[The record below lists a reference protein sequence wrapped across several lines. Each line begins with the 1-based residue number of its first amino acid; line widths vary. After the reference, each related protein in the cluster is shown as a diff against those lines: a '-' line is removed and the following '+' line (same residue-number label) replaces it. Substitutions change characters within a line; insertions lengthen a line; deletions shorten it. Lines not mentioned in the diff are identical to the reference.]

1 MTGSAKPWVRAYGH
15 PGGWSLDL
23 APLSLPA
30 LFEDA
35 VARRQRAPMLDFQ
48 GRPYSYVEMDWLM
61 RRLATGLVAA
71 GIRPG
76 DRIGLLMPNV
86 PHHLC
91 VYYGAL
97 RMGAIIVSYLPAQSA
112 ESLLRAIED
121 SGTRLL
127 FVMDGWTLLP
137 RATELLDGS
146 LLERIVVGRL
156 PEALPFGKALVHR
169 LMRRGRGA
177 ALFGDPR
184 VSGFHTLMDNDGTAP
199 AAAIDAE
206 RDVALIHYT
215 ECGAQ
220 RPKAA
225 IFTHQAVTANARQ
238 INAIDPRNAIGHP
251 GEVHRAIAAMPLSTL
266 FGHACI
272 VTRAVL
278 DGGEIVLTP
287 RLEAGDVIAAMG
299 RTRPTCMV
307 GTPALYAAMLDHPQI
322 AQTDFSTL
330 RVVVAGGALLLPE
343 FRDRFQERTGV
354 VLAESY
360 GVAEAGI
367 VACNPIEGTSKP
379 GSVGQS
385 LPETRVALVSCGD
398 VTRAP
403 APGQPGEIIVRGPQ
417 IMSGYWGDGAGEPFV
432 ERGGRLWLRTGD
444 VGTIDDEGYIRII
457 DRLADLF
464 EVGDALVFP
473 GQIEAILNRHALVAE
488 ALVAGL
494 PDGTGGRAPI
504 AFVTLRPGGGAIDG
518 EVLLSWLNPQ
528 LGRHE
533 QVSRI
538 LFRDS
543 LPRTPAGALD
553 RSVLI
558 AEGCDEL
565 TSGPAAA

>member
-1 MTGSAKPWVRAYGH
+1 
-15 PGGWSLDL
+15 
-23 APLSLPA
+23 LPA

-35 VARRQRAPMLDFQ
+35 VARRQHAPMLDFQ
-48 GRPYSYVEMDWLM
+48 GRPYSYVEMEGLV
-61 RRLATGLVAA
+61 RRVATGLVAA

-97 RMGAIIVSYLPAQSA
+97 RMGAIVVSYPSLQSA

-146 LLERIVVGRL
+146 LLERIVVGTL

-169 LMRRGRGA
+169 LMRRGKASG
-177 ALFGDPR
+177 LFGDSR
-184 VSGFHTLMDNDGTAP
+184 VSGFQALLDNDGTAP

-206 RDVALIHYT
+206 RDVALIHYADS
-215 ECGAQ
+215 GAA

-225 IFTHQAVTANARQ
+225 MFTHQALTANARQ
-238 INAIDPRNAIGHP
+238 INAIDPRNAIDHP

-272 VTRAVL
+272 VTRAVF

-287 RLEAGDVIAAMG
+287 RLEAGDVIAAIG
-299 RTRPTCMV
+299 RTRPSCMV

-322 AQTDFSTL
+322 AGTDFSTL
-330 RVVVAGGALLLPE
+330 RVVVTGGAPLQPE

-354 VLAESY
+354 VLSEGY

-379 GSVGQS
+379 GSVGQP
-385 LPETRVALVSCGD
+385 LPETRVALLSCGD

-403 APGQPGEIIVRGPQ
+403 LPGQPGEIIVRGPQ
-417 IMSGYWGDGAGEPFV
+417 IMSRYWGDGAGGPFV
-432 ERGGRLWLRTGD
+432 ERGGRNWLRTGD
-444 VGTIDDEGYIRII
+444 VGTIDDEGYIRIV

-464 EVGDALVFP
+464 QVGGALVFP
-473 GQIEAILNRHALVAE
+473 GQIEAILDRHALVAE

-494 PDGTGGRAPI
+494 PDASGRQAPI
-504 AFVTLRPGGGAIDG
+504 AFVTLRAGGGAIDG
-518 EVLLSWLNPQ
+518 EVLLNWLNPQ

-533 QVSRI
+533 QVGRI
-538 LFRDS
+538 IVRDS

-553 RSVLI
+553 RSALM
-558 AEGCDEL
+558 AQGCDGL